1 MKSRRFPIRN
11 TIFIIVVLLIG
22 LPIIL
27 LTVLSMQI
35 SSSAIIDTIKNELWD
50 PYDYPN
56 LDRDIWEKQTIE
68 EIKIRGQILK
78 HLEEQIREVKKH
90 IKKLNKEQNER
101 NNTKQ
106 FTRGN

>member
-1 MKSRRFPIRN
+1 MQSDKIYQIALF
-11 TIFIIVVLLIG
+11 FIDLLSFYMYNEG
-22 LPIIL
+22 VFIL
-27 LTVLSMQI
+27 NFTPSLS
-35 SSSAIIDTIKNELWD
+35 IDIIKNEIWD

-68 EIKIRGQILK
+68 EIKSIGQILK
-78 HLEEQIREVKKH
+78 HLEERIRELKKH

-106 FTRGN
+106 FM

>member
-1 MKSRRFPIRN
+1 MMKEQE
-11 TIFIIVVLLIG
+11 
-22 LPIIL
+22 
-27 LTVLSMQI
+27 LSNKLKELKSLREKYRDFQV
-35 SSSAIIDTIKNELWD
+35 SVDTIKNELWD

-56 LDRDIWEKQTIE
+56 LDKDIWEKQKIE
-68 EIKIRGQILK
+68 EIKNRGQVLK

-106 FTRGN
+106 FRAGN